1 MLSVNFVHNV
11 KAIAR
16 SKMKKLNQSNFEFN
30 IQVCMYSKIM
40 HFGLQLRAT
49 RATRATYLKMKNNF
63 SVKSKRGGKV
73 RIIDFQISAT
83 EF

>member
-16 SKMKKLNQSNFEFN
+16 SKMKKLNQRNFEFN

-40 HFGLQLRAT
+40 HFGLQL